1 MEVQTE
7 LIRLHEAACQR
18 LPNPV
23 AEHINMYVCRNE
35 LVGIIAPD
43 DSMKQM
49 LLDLLACNLQPIA
62 GQRLIFEEVKNG
74 FFGYIVNAQNLFDDM
89 TVTENLLW
97 MSITSKKIIWSEKK
111 AASYAQT
118 ILEKYQLGIGSRE
131 KISKLSLA
139 EKYMLETVKAIEM
152 LKVKLLIIDNIHL
165 IGHEEQ
171 QKILELTAGFR
182 KEGGGV
188 VISSILRPSILQKAV
203 RIYLLQEGCTIRT
216 LFSKENNVYHSHTN
230 MFFSDYMKVT
240 VGALAIEKKHDKQN
254 SDYVL
259 YLQSPGRMI
268 KLLLQFR
275 GTLGLYVSQGF
286 SDADAE
292 NLLKTGKWGLE
303 YSGEPVQMK
312 ELADLLSY
320 SIGYFPKHVEDI
332 MFYRLNL
339 QENTEIFAY
348 RKLCNF
354 PGILS
359 SRLEKYFM
367 QHCVTADKQTRKA
380 TDLSHVKHN
389 VILQTIIGRYQQ
401 RTWNLMMIH
410 APVFIYDTLEYHLM
424 QNFVTDLLNQGT
436 VVILISND
444 WRLLSHFSYKVI
456 DLSQL

>member
-1 MEVQTE
+1 MEIQTE

-18 LPNPV
+18 LPNPL
-23 AEHINMYVCRNE
+23 AEHINMYVCCNE

-49 LLDLLACNLQPIA
+49 LLDLLVCNLQPIA
-62 GQRLIFEEVKNG
+62 GRRLIFEGEKNE
-74 FFGYIVNAQNLFDDM
+74 FFGYIVNAKNLFSDM

-97 MSITSKKIIWSEKK
+97 MSNTSKKIIWSEKK
-111 AASYAQT
+111 AIGYAQA
-118 ILEKYQLGIGSRE
+118 ILGKYRLGIGSWE

-139 EKYMLETVKAIEM
+139 EKYMLETVKAIEI

-165 IGHEEQ
+165 IGQEEQ
-171 QKILELTAGFR
+171 QRILELTSEFR
-182 KEGGGV
+182 RNGGGI
-188 VISSILRPSILQKAV
+188 VISSILRLNILQKAV

-216 LFSKENNVYHSHTN
+216 LFGRENNVYHSHTD

-240 VGALAIEKKHDKQN
+240 VGALAIEKQHDKQN
-254 SDYVL
+254 SNYVL
-259 YLQSPGRMI
+259 YLQSPG
-268 KLLLQFR
+268 KTTELLLQFR

-286 SDADAE
+286 SDADTE
-292 NLLKTGKWGLE
+292 KMLKTGKWLLK
-303 YSGEPVQMK
+303 YSGELVHAK
-312 ELADLLSY
+312 ELADLLPHN
-320 SIGYFPKHVEDI
+320 IGYFPKHVEDI

-339 QENTEIFAY
+339 KENTEIFAY

-389 VILQTIIGRYQQ
+389 VALQTIIERYQQ
-401 RTWNLMMIH
+401 RTWNLMIIH

-424 QNFVTDLLNQGT
+424 QNFITDLLNQGT

-444 WRLLSHFSYKVI
+444 WRLLNHFSYKVI